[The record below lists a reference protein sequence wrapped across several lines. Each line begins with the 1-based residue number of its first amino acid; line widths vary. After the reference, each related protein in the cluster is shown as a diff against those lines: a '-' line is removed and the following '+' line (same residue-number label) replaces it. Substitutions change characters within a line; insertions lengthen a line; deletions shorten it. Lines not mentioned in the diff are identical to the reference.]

1 MKRRE
6 FIKQTAL
13 AGAAVATGV
22 AFVVSKSDGINMMGA
37 ASSGPTCAQIGT
49 SPAITQEQIKAM
61 VRLMREQEIPPD
73 EDGNYHMLA
82 HPDMKIGR
90 IENVR
95 FIQSPTLNTRSIG
108 YKRFIES
115 INTSNYT
122 RGI

>member
-37 ASSGPTCAQIGT
+37 ASSGPTYAQIGT
-49 SPAITQEQIKAM
+49 SHITQEQIRD
-61 VRLMREQEIPPD
+61 VVQVMREQEIPPD
-73 EDGNYHMLA
+73 EDGNYHMHA

-108 YKRFIES
+108 HKRFIES